1 MRLRGVC
8 PYERPSLGKV
18 GLFGVQTSFAVSVNA
33 FKALADGDGVA
44 RFLLGIY
51 VEQIALRTSRSP
63 HSTEAMVC
71 YVLSIL
77 RCRCLD

>member
-1 MRLRGVC
+1 MRLREVF
-8 PYERPSLGKV
+8 PFKRPSLGKV
-18 GLFGVQTSFAVSVNA
+18 GICGIETTFAVSVNG
-33 FKALADGDGVA
+33 FKVLADGDGVA

-71 YVLSIL
+71 NVLRIL
-77 RCRCLD
+77 RSRCLD